1 MTPILPPFPPPP
13 QWRRN
18 ALIVCMFLTTA
29 AFGFLQPFVPLYL
42 AASGLTIGRIGV
54 VVGVGTG
61 MTLLVQPLLGRL
73 SDRLDAR
80 RPLMVAS
87 ALAAGLAYVGYTFAP
102 TAGLG
107 VFLVLTCVGVNGTQY
122 LNAVGGVL
130 VGRIVGRAGGGAA
143 YAGYR
148 VWGSVGYII
157 TALAT
162 GLLVSHAPGLRPG
175 VHAPAL
181 LGRAAL
187 TPVFRDGFWLF
198 ALLAAS
204 AILVPDPKRAAGDD
218 AKQARPPL
226 PPAPLATNVRWFLL
240 ALFLYQFALY
250 GASSYLSLYLKALG
264 ATPLWITAVFATGVV
279 CEVLVMRQAGRLT
292 DRYGR
297 RPALAIAFLLMPLRL
312 LAYIPAHTPQAVLC
326 VQALHG
332 LNFGIMGAISVVF
345 INDLA
350 SDQDRGASQARLFG
364 VQGFATALGPVACGF
379 IAQRWG
385 IGWMFAA
392 MSLVGM
398 AGAAVFLMRVQES
411 HPSPH
416 PIPLRGPALFH
427 PFLRL
432 LCAPGKGE
440 QSKKGEHKV
449 RPYGVG

>member
-1 MTPILPPFPPPP
+1 MTHLSPSHPP
-13 QWRRN
+13 QWRRT

-54 VVGVGTG
+54 VVGVGMG
-61 MTLLVQPLLGRL
+61 LTLLAQPLLGRL

-80 RPLMVAS
+80 RPLMVAA
-87 ALAAGLAYVGYTFAP
+87 ALAAGGAYVGYTFAP
-102 TAGLG
+102 AGSLAA
-107 VFLVLTCVGVNGTQY
+107 FLVLTCLGVNGTQY

-148 VWGSVGYII
+148 VWGSVGYIVV
-157 TALAT
+157 ALAT
-162 GLLVSHAPGLRPG
+162 GLLVSHAPALRPG
-175 VHAPAL
+175 PHAPSPL
-181 LGRAAL
+181 DRAGL

-198 ALLAAS
+198 ALLAA
-204 AILVPDPKRAAGDD
+204 AAVLVPDPKRAVLD
-218 AKQARPPL
+218 AKAPAR
-226 PPAPLATNVRWFLL
+226 PPAPLTTNVRWFLL

-279 CEVLVMRQAGRLT
+279 CEVLVMKQAGRLT

-312 LAYIPAHTPQAVLC
+312 LAYIPAHTPLAVLC

-350 SDQDRGASQARLFG
+350 SDQDRGAAQARLFG

-411 HPSPH
+411 HPAPH
-416 PIPLRGPALFH
+416 PIPLRGPAVFH

-432 LCAPGKGE
+432 LSTPGL
-440 QSKKGEHKV
+440 
-449 RPYGVG
+449 

>member
-1 MTPILPPFPPPP
+1 MTADDRTTHVLSPPPP
-13 QWRRN
+13 PWRRI

-54 VVGVGTG
+54 VIGVGTG
-61 MTLLVQPLLGRL
+61 LALLVQPLLGRL

-80 RPLMVAS
+80 RPLMVAA
-87 ALAAGLAYVGYTFAP
+87 ALVAGGAYVGYTFAP
-102 TAGLG
+102 TGSLG
-107 VFLVLTCVGVNGTQY
+107 AFLVLTCLGVNGTQY

-130 VGRIVGRAGGGAA
+130 VGRIVGRTGGGAA

-148 VWGSVGYII
+148 VWGSVGYIVV
-157 TALAT
+157 ALAT
-162 GLLVSHAPGLRPG
+162 GLLVNQALGLHSGAHAPPRLD
-175 VHAPAL
+175 
-181 LGRAAL
+181 RAAL

-198 ALLAAS
+198 ALLAGTAV
-204 AILVPDPKRAAGDD
+204 LVPDPKQAVRTVTLS
-218 AKQARPPL
+218 ARPMS
-226 PPAPLATNVRWFLL
+226 PPAPLTSNVQWFLL

-264 ATPLWITAVFATGVV
+264 ATPLWITGVFATGVV
-279 CEVLVMRQAGRLT
+279 CEVLVMKQAGRLT

-297 RPALAIAFLLMPLRL
+297 RPALAVAFILMPLRL
-312 LAYIPAHTPQAVLC
+312 LAYIPAHTPLAVLC

-350 SDQDRGASQARLFG
+350 TDQDRGAAQARLFG
-364 VQGFATALGPVACGF
+364 VQGFATALGPVACGL
-379 IAQRWG
+379 IAQHWG

-398 AGAAVFLMRVQES
+398 AGAVIFLVRVQES
-411 HPSPH
+411 HPSPV
-416 PIPLRGPALFH
+416 PIPLRGPAIFH

-432 LCAPGKGE
+432 LSKPLPLTLQSGK
-440 QSKKGEHKV
+440 
-449 RPYGVG
+449 